1 MPAGMIEPIDT
12 GARLRT
18 LFAPLSGV
26 SGVGLAVSGGA
37 DSLALM
43 VLAARWRDTQ
53 ASAPDFF
60 VYSLDHGLRP
70 EAAEEVAAVCESAA
84 RYGLTARALRWAGD
98 KPESGVQAAAR
109 AARYGLIGAAMRAD
123 GCTVLLTAH
132 HRRDQ
137 AETVLMRLAHGS
149 GVEGLRGMDRVS
161 EVEGVT
167 VMRPLLDVDPEE
179 LAELVAR
186 EGLVPVADPS
196 NADRDY
202 ERVRWRQALP
212 GLAGL
217 GLDAETLA
225 RFARRMGEA
234 DAALGEIADAAFD
247 AVVALDGFGAAEIDR
262 ASLRKLSPAIGQ
274 RVLARALR
282 VVGGRQKPNAL
293 APVEAL
299 AERLRGDEEI
309 ARTTLLGAILRA
321 DAEMVVLAREPGR
334 MRPADSALAPGTAIT
349 WDRRFRIVNH
359 SDADAFTAGLTDYL
373 PRHRLRD
380 VLGFKVM
387 APAEAIR
394 TAPVVRDAGGAVL
407 ALGAYCF
414 DARVTVDLLR
424 D

>member
-1 MPAGMIEPIDT
+1 MNEPLDSP
-12 GARLRT
+12 ARLAS
-18 LFAPLSGV
+18 LFARLGKADCI
-26 SGVGLAVSGGA
+26 GLAVSGGA

-43 VLAARWRDTQ
+43 VLAARWRDAQQT
-53 ASAPDFF
+53 PPRMV
-60 VYSLDHGLRP
+60 VYALDHGLRP
-70 EAAEEVAAVCESAA
+70 EAEGEVAFVCECAA
-84 RYGLTARALRWAGD
+84 RYGLEARALRWAGD
-98 KPESGVQAAAR
+98 KPQSGVQAAAR
-109 AARYGLIGAAMRAD
+109 VARYRLIGAAMQED

-149 GVEGLRGMDRVS
+149 GVEGLRGMDFVS
-161 EVEGVT
+161 EIEGVT
-167 VMRPLLDVDPEE
+167 VMRPLLDADPDA
-179 LAELVAR
+179 LAALVRR
-186 EGLVPVADPS
+186 EGLVPVVDPS
-196 NADRDY
+196 NLDTDY

-212 GLAGL
+212 QLADL
-217 GLDAETLA
+217 GLDAATLV

-262 ASLRKLSPAIGQ
+262 EALRKLSPAIGQ
-274 RVLARALR
+274 RVLARTLR

-299 AERLRGDEEI
+299 AERLRGGEEI
-309 ARTTLLGAILRA
+309 ARTTLLGTILRA
-321 DAEMVVLAREPGR
+321 DADIVVLAREPGR
-334 MRPADSALAPGTAIT
+334 ARPADSALAPGTAIT

-359 SDADAFTAGLTDYL
+359 SAADAFTAGLADYL

-394 TAPVVRDAGGAVL
+394 TAPVVRDEGGAVL

-414 DARVTVDLLR
+414 DERVSVDLLR